1 MKKNP
6 SQPSTEQIH
15 IRTPRLAARFSPIV
29 TLRKSDHWQSAQRPS
44 NQARGYV
51 FRRRPSRWTRS
62 TLSAM
67 QCRRPFKRPPMSGRI
82 SQQQARRSKIP
93 PESLPAE
100 PGFPT
105 ILISESLNWLTALSS
120 DWRIGGSW
128 LLRLSQPKKRAD
140 RKRVVSGKSVSI
152 RVYLGG

>member
-105 ILISESLNWLTALSS
+105 ILISASRSEEHTSELQSLMRNSYAVFCLKQKILKAYDLYYFNTQT
-120 DWRIGGSW
+120 I
-128 LLRLSQPKKRAD
+128 K
-140 RKRVVSGKSVSI
+140 
-152 RVYLGG
+152 